1 VSKHYATTAFTD
13 GVRAVQEDHG
23 SRAFYDRKR
32 AIGRATPGAD
42 PLTEAEKDYLGERVD
57 FYVASVGET
66 GWPYVQYRG
75 GPAGFVRVLDDNTIA
90 WADFRGNLQYITT
103 GNVSGDD
110 RIAII
115 AVDYVHQRRLKIFGR
130 VRVVTVEDDPDLVAS
145 LADSAYE
152 AVPERAVIVHVEAYD
167 WNCPQHITRRFTAV
181 ELEPILAPMR
191 EQLATLQ
198 AENARLRE
206 ELRAST

>member
-1 VSKHYATTAFTD
+1 VSKHYASTAFTD
-13 GVRAVQEDHG
+13 RVRAVQEDHG
-23 SRAFYDRKR
+23 SRAFYERKR
-32 AIGRATPGAD
+32 AIGRATPGTD

-75 GPAGFVRVLDDNTIA
+75 GPAGFVRVLDDHTIA

-130 VRVVTVEDDPDLVAS
+130 VRVVTVEDDPELVAS
-145 LADSAYE
+145 LTDSSYE

-167 WNCPQHITRRFTAV
+167 WNCPQHIARRFTAA

-206 ELRAST
+206 ELRGPT